1 MADQPRRSGS
11 DARPINSISP
21 LDDVEEA
28 EEEQYY
34 QYGEEEQRYGSEE
47 IDGDEEMED
56 RDSLVPIQ
64 KMREVLVAM
73 QSENLQ
79 LRKQND
85 QLILRLKQVTEQYV
99 KDKANES
106 EQMKRLKAYED
117 EFNQIRISMAEK
129 LKSVEVQADVEQ
141 ILLKMKEVESH
152 NSQLQGALREAV
164 DLNKKMKTL
173 LTEKDAVIQ
182 NMQAEMKKLLSVTK
196 EIGESVRQ
204 QDEANEV
211 IKKKDEQIQEL
222 QQSMAQMGDMLDQI
236 PKFEEYV
243 KKLTPTMRKL
253 ADENKALL
261 ERAGKA
267 ETQNEQMK

>member
-1 MADQPRRSGS
+1 
-11 DARPINSISP
+11 
-21 LDDVEEA
+21 
-28 EEEQYY
+28 
-34 QYGEEEQRYGSEE
+34 
-47 IDGDEEMED
+47 
-56 RDSLVPIQ
+56 
-64 KMREVLVAM
+64 
-73 QSENLQ
+73 
-79 LRKQND
+79 
-85 QLILRLKQVTEQYV
+85 
-99 KDKANES
+99 
-106 EQMKRLKAYED
+106 
-117 EFNQIRISMAEK
+117 
-129 LKSVEVQADVEQ
+129 
-141 ILLKMKEVESH
+141 
-152 NSQLQGALREAV
+152 
-164 DLNKKMKTL
+164 MKTL

-182 NMQAEMKKLLSVTK
+182 NMQTEMKKLLSVTK

-267 ETQNEQMK
+267 ET

>member
-11 DARPINSISP
+11 DARPINSTSP

-85 QLILRLKQVTEQYV
+85 ELILRLKQVTEQYV

-182 NMQAEMKKLLSVTK
+182 NMQTEMKKLLSVTK